1 MNLSFDS
8 EGTISTSYIK
18 IKDCSIVLAAQKG
31 KKEAITKVP
40 NYYTRNNPISRSS
53 FKTEKQ
59 NTIKS
64 WNS

>member
-40 NYYTRNNPISRSS
+40 NYIRNNLISRSS